1 MSDLVVEVA
10 DLVVLGGLVLVGLL
24 VAQFEVLDVLLQ
36 AGDLLFQLLLGLEQL
51 VAGILFLLEALLGV
65 L

>member
-1 MSDLVVEVA
+1 MGDLVIEVA

-24 VAQFEVLDVLLQ
+24 VAQFKVLDVLLQ